1 MTLSI
6 EKHNDNIFWFD
17 LCPNDESAFI
27 SIYLV
32 IDEKIAVIDTGPA
45 CSHDSLVRGIHAAG
59 FNLQDIDYVIPTHI
73 HLDHF
78 GGGGHI
84 MEVCENAKAI
94 VHPKAYKHVSDIE
107 NWWEGSCEFLGDIA
121 NLYGKPKPITQSR
134 LISAE
139 KGFELSLGKLNIQA
153 LHTPGHAPHHITWI
167 CNKDA
172 FVGDSAGLWY
182 PNLEKS
188 FPVTPG
194 YYRHD
199 LALESIEKMS
209 LLDLE
214 YLHYTH
220 FGPRYSK
227 GVLEITR
234 SEFKIWMNIVE
245 EGYSAN
251 FSAKDILEKLFDN
264 RPGLV
269 ESDRNHGVH
278 QRSTHLGTVE
288 GMMDWLRRED
298 AQG

>member
-1 MTLSI
+1 VALSI
-6 EKHNDNIFWFD
+6 EKHNDHIFWFD

-32 IDEKIAVIDTGPA
+32 IDDKIAIIETGPA
-45 CSHDSLVRGIHAAG
+45 CSHDSLVKGIQTAG
-59 FNLQDIDYVIPTHI
+59 INLQDIDYVVPTHI

-107 NWWEGSCEFLGDIA
+107 KWWQGSRDFLGNIA
-121 NLYGKPKPITQSR
+121 NLYGKPKPINPNR

-139 KGFELSLGKLNIQA
+139 EGFELSLGKLNIKA

-167 CNKDA
+167 CNTDA

-199 LALESIEKMS
+199 LALQSIEKMA

-220 FGPRYSK
+220 FGPRK
-227 GVLEITR
+227 ALNVFEEIQE
-234 SEFKIWMNIVE
+234 EFQIWMNIVE
-245 EGYSAN
+245 EGCNHELSSN
-251 FSAKDILEKLFDN
+251 QILGMLFE
-264 RPGLV
+264 RRLGLL
-269 ESDRNHGVH
+269 ESDKNHGVH
-278 QRSTHLGTVE
+278 QRGTHLGTVE
-288 GMMDWLRRED
+288 GMMGWLRREN
-298 AQG
+298 AKH

>member
-1 MTLSI
+1 
-6 EKHNDNIFWFD
+6 
-17 LCPNDESAFI
+17 
-27 SIYLV
+27 
-32 IDEKIAVIDTGPA
+32 
-45 CSHDSLVRGIHAAG
+45 
-59 FNLQDIDYVIPTHI
+59 
-73 HLDHF
+73 
-78 GGGGHI
+78 
-84 MEVCENAKAI
+84 
-94 VHPKAYKHVSDIE
+94 
-107 NWWEGSCEFLGDIA
+107 
-121 NLYGKPKPITQSR
+121 
-134 LISAE
+134 
-139 KGFELSLGKLNIQA
+139 LNIQA

-251 FSAKDILEKLFDN
+251 LSAKDILEKLFDN
-264 RPGLV
+264 RPGLI

-288 GMMDWLRRED
+288 GMMNWLRRED

>member
-6 EKHNDNIFWFD
+6 EKHNDHIFWFD

-27 SIYLV
+27 SVYLI
-32 IDEKIAVIDTGPA
+32 IDEKIAIIETGPA
-45 CSHDSLVRGIHAAG
+45 CSHDNLVRGIQAAG
-59 FNLQDIDYVIPTHI
+59 LNLQDIDYVIPTHI

-84 MEVCENAKAI
+84 MDICENARAI

-107 NWWEGSCEFLGDIA
+107 NWWKGSCDFLGDIA
-121 NLYGKPKPITQSR
+121 NLYGKPRSIVPSR

-139 KGFELSLGKLNIQA
+139 EGFELSLGKLNHKAI
-153 LHTPGHAPHHITWI
+153 HTPGHAPHHITWV

-182 PNLEKS
+182 PKLEKS

-199 LALESIEKMS
+199 LALKSIKKMA

-220 FGPRYSK
+220 FGPRK
-227 GVLEITR
+227 ALNVFEETQE
-234 SEFKIWMNIVE
+234 EFQIWMNIVK
-245 EGYSAN
+245 EGCNQELSSN
-251 FSAKDILEKLFDN
+251 QILGMLFE
-264 RPGLV
+264 RRLGLL
-269 ESDRNHGVH
+269 ESDKNHGVH
-278 QRSTHLGTVE
+278 QRETHLGTVE
-288 GMMDWLRRED
+288 GMIGWLRREN
-298 AQG
+298 AKH